1 MSDQDTLNDQ
11 IRDSLDQLQRT
22 LEGMQQP
29 VAAGAS
35 LQTVAHALG
44 LALLNTVARQ
54 QHSHMLRNAMTAAA
68 ARALLDGRTDQAEA
82 VLKLA
87 ESPLVNP
94 TFEVHHDR
102 LGLQPNAEALVHA
115 GLDGFGQC
123 HDFASGGGMGG
134 PPRLTSTRACARRR
148 LRCPPTCLSSRRRR
162 SASPPPA

>member
-22 LEGMQQP
+22 LVGIQQP

-94 TFEVHHDR
+94 TFE
-102 LGLQPNAEALVHA
+102 AEVAQLRSALA
-115 GLDGFGQC
+115 GLRED
-123 HDFASGGGMGG
+123 
-134 PPRLTSTRACARRR
+134 LEKV
-148 LRCPPTCLSSRRRR
+148 LSP
-162 SASPPPA
+162 SATTAAT

>member
-22 LEGMQQP
+22 LEGIQQP

-68 ARALLDGRTDQAEA
+68 VRALLDGRTDQAEA

-94 TFEVHHDR
+94 TFE
-102 LGLQPNAEALVHA
+102 AEVAQLRSALA
-115 GLDGFGQC
+115 GLRED
-123 HDFASGGGMGG
+123 
-134 PPRLTSTRACARRR
+134 LEKV
-148 LRCPPTCLSSRRRR
+148 LSP
-162 SASPPPA
+162 SATTAAT

>member
-94 TFEVHHDR
+94 TFE
-102 LGLQPNAEALVHA
+102 AEVAQLRSALA
-115 GLDGFGQC
+115 GLRED
-123 HDFASGGGMGG
+123 
-134 PPRLTSTRACARRR
+134 LEKV
-148 LRCPPTCLSSRRRR
+148 LSP
-162 SASPPPA
+162 SATTAAT

>member
-22 LEGMQQP
+22 LEGIQQP

-94 TFEVHHDR
+94 TFE
-102 LGLQPNAEALVHA
+102 AEVAQLRSALA
-115 GLDGFGQC
+115 GLRED
-123 HDFASGGGMGG
+123 
-134 PPRLTSTRACARRR
+134 LEKV
-148 LRCPPTCLSSRRRR
+148 LSP
-162 SASPPPA
+162 SATTAAT

>member
-87 ESPLVNP
+87 ESPLVNL
-94 TFEVHHDR
+94 TFE
-102 LGLQPNAEALVHA
+102 AEVAQLRSALA
-115 GLDGFGQC
+115 GLRED
-123 HDFASGGGMGG
+123 
-134 PPRLTSTRACARRR
+134 LEKV
-148 LRCPPTCLSSRRRR
+148 LSP
-162 SASPPPA
+162 SATTAAT